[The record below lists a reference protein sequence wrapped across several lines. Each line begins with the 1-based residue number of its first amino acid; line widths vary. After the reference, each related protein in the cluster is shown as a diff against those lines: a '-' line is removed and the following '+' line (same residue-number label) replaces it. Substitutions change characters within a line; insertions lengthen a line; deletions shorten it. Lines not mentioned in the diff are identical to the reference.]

1 MSASG
6 IIQAQYSL
14 LQQQIVNG
22 AFPNSQGVYANMSG
36 VIIEIYNIQQSDL
49 VNLQLYTSP
58 IFSSTQVTFN
68 VHGINVQLQNQ
79 SGKFVTNEFIIPGF
93 LEQVQ
98 NLADKNLTNA
108 RTSASNQGQGA
119 PIIYN
124 PFTPINNVSVPDMSD
139 NLTNSSLFVPVT
151 TSTYGLIKYFDVT
164 IIYIA

>member
-1 MSASG
+1 MSAYG
-6 IIQAQYSL
+6 IVQSQLSL
-14 LQQQIVNG
+14 LQQQIVND

-36 VIIEIYNIQQSDL
+36 NIIEIYNVQQSDL

-58 IFSSTQVTFN
+58 IFSSTQVTFTVN
-68 VHGINVQLQNQ
+68 GINVQLQNQ
-79 SGKFVTNEFIIPGF
+79 NGQFITNEFIIPGF

-108 RTSASNQGQGA
+108 RITANDQGQGA

-139 NLTNSSLFVPVT
+139 NLTNPSLFVPVT
-151 TSTYGLIKYFDVT
+151 TSTSGLFKYFDITFV
-164 IIYIA
+164 YVD